1 MGSYGGSY
9 GGLDNTVSSAFQKS
23 GQGID
28 LANEK
33 RKGDL
38 SVYGIQQAV
47 NPLQYTYTKSPIADI
62 SNMALSV
69 GTQGLGKML
78 AGSVKVT

>member
-1 MGSYGGSY
+1 MSR
-9 GGLDNTVSSAFQKS
+9 AFQRS

-33 RKGDL
+33 RRGDL

-47 NPLQYTYTKSPIADI
+47 DPLQYTYTKSPIADL
-62 SNMALSV
+62 SSEALKF

-78 AGSVKVT
+78 AGSVKMG